1 MEKKCAA
8 LSGEIAKLTHPDAAG
23 FAQIFDSMMDRAY
36 SWPLWGA
43 AYVINGGCSDD
54 SFSDFRASL
63 ISRGRTAFD
72 RALNDPD
79 SLADEDLDEGT
90 WFFEGYQYA
99 VTDAVKAVT
108 GATPPR
114 AQSHPKA
121 PSGEEWDEANVY
133 DRYPR
138 LRQKYA

>member
-1 MEKKCAA
+1 
-8 LSGEIAKLTHPDAAG
+8 
-23 FAQIFDSMMDRAY
+23 MDRAY

-43 AYVINGGCSDD
+43 AYVINGGCGDD

-79 SLADEDLDEGT
+79 SLAGEDLHEEA

-99 VTDAVKAVT
+99 VTDAVTSVT
-108 GATPPR
+108 GVAPPR
-114 AQSHPKA
+114 AQPHPKA

-133 DRYPR
+133 DKYPR